1 MKTDRIHLKLS
12 PNIQRDNCRQKRSSH
27 DRTLPALFSALSR
40 SSGQPLNSALTCQ
53 VPYPKTERGNVWCVI
68 RRDHSQVAAVDLFCG
83 AGGLSFGLVSAG
95 VDVVAGFD
103 VDKACR
109 YPFEANISGSVFLE
123 RDVRTL
129 GAEDLNS
136 LWPRGALRVLAGCA
150 PCQPFSPYRRGA
162 KSSSDERWPLLQ
174 EFTRL
179 VCETKPEFVTTE
191 NVPPLAGT
199 SVFREFVHVLEDL
212 GYSIDSRNRSCLDY
226 GLPQSR
232 RRLVLVASLLG
243 EVTIPD
249 GPLRGLPPCT
259 VGNTI
264 RVLPPIAAG
273 DVDADDP
280 LHRSRKLEPINLE
293 RIQASTP
300 GGTWLDWPEELRS
313 PCHRRSS
320 GASFKNVYA
329 RMEWDKPSPTL
340 TTHFHNF
347 GTGRFGH
354 PEQDRAISVREAAM
368 LQGFPRDYRFVEPGQ
383 KVQFTTLGRLIGNAV
398 PPPLGQAIGEALL
411 NQAKANGLE

>member
-1 MKTDRIHLKLS
+1 MS
-12 PNIQRDNCRQKRSSH
+12 RQ
-27 DRTLPALFSALSR
+27 
-40 SSGQPLNSALTCQ
+40 G
-53 VPYPKTERGNVWCVI
+53 
-68 RRDHSQVAAVDLFCG
+68 HSQVAAVDLFCG

-103 VDKACR
+103 IDADCR
-109 YPFEANISGSVFLE
+109 YPFESNIPGAVFLE
-123 RDVRTL
+123 RDVRAL
-129 GAEDLNS
+129 SADDLND
-136 LWPRGALRVLAGCA
+136 LWPDGSIRVLAGCA
-150 PCQPFSPYRRGA
+150 PCQPFSPYRRGTRRFG
-162 KSSSDERWPLLQ
+162 DEKWPLLR

-179 VCETKPEFVTTE
+179 VRETRPEFVTTE
-191 NVPPLAGT
+191 NVPPLAST
-199 SVFREFVHVLEDL
+199 SVFGEFVRALKDL
-212 GYSIDSRNRSCLDY
+212 GYSIDSGNRSCLDY

-243 EVTIPD
+243 EITIPD
-249 GPLRGLPPCT
+249 GPLVGHPPST
-259 VGNTI
+259 VGDAI
-264 RVLPPIAAG
+264 SVLPPITAG
-273 DVDADDP
+273 GADQDDP
-280 LHRSRKLEPINLE
+280 LHCSRNLEPINLR

-368 LQGFPRDYRFVEPGQ
+368 LQGFPRDYLFVEPGE
-383 KVQFTTLGRLIGNAV
+383 KVRFTTLGRLIGNAV
-398 PPPLGQAIGEALL
+398 PPPLGRAIGEAMVG
-411 NQAKANGLE
+411 QAKANGHG

>member
-1 MKTDRIHLKLS
+1 M
-12 PNIQRDNCRQKRSSH
+12 
-27 DRTLPALFSALSR
+27 
-40 SSGQPLNSALTCQ
+40 
-53 VPYPKTERGNVWCVI
+53 PYPKTVRGNVVCVT
-68 RRDHSQVAAVDLFCG
+68 RRDHSQVAVIDLFCG

-103 VDKACR
+103 IDADCR
-109 YPFEANISGSVFLE
+109 YPFESNIAGAVFLE

-129 GAEDLNS
+129 SADDLDD
-136 LWPRGALRVLAGCA
+136 LWPKGAIRVLAGCA
-150 PCQPFSPYRRGA
+150 PCQPFSPYRRGTTRFG
-162 KSSSDERWPLLQ
+162 DEKWSLLR

-179 VCETKPEFVTTE
+179 VRETRPEFVTTE
-191 NVPPLAGT
+191 NVPPLAST
-199 SVFREFVHVLEDL
+199 SVFREFVKALKDL
-212 GYSIDSRNRSCLDY
+212 GYSIDSGNRSCLDY

-243 EVTIPD
+243 EVAIPD
-249 GPLRGLPPCT
+249 GPLAGHPPST
-259 VGNTI
+259 VGDAI

-273 DVDADDP
+273 GADQDDP
-280 LHRSRKLEPINLE
+280 LHCSRNLEPINLR

-368 LQGFPRDYRFVEPGQ
+368 LQGFPRDYLFVEPGE
-383 KVQFTTLGRLIGNAV
+383 KVRFTTLGRLIGNAV
-398 PPPLGQAIGEALL
+398 PPPLGRAIGEAMV
-411 NQAKANGLE
+411 NQAKANGHG

>member
-1 MKTDRIHLKLS
+1 M
-12 PNIQRDNCRQKRSSH
+12 
-27 DRTLPALFSALSR
+27 SR
-40 SSGQPLNSALTCQ
+40 P
-53 VPYPKTERGNVWCVI
+53 
-68 RRDHSQVAAVDLFCG
+68 DHSQVAAIDLFCG
-83 AGGLSFGLVSAG
+83 AGGLSFGLLSAG
-95 VDVVAGFD
+95 INVMAGFD
-103 VDKACR
+103 VDGACR
-109 YPFEANISGSVFLE
+109 YPFEENITGAMFMD

-129 GAEDLNS
+129 SADELND
-136 LWPRGALRVLAGCA
+136 LWPEGSIRALAGCA
-150 PCQPFSPYRRGA
+150 PCQPFSPYRRGTRTFT
-162 KSSSDERWPLLQ
+162 DERWPLLR

-179 VCETKPEFVTTE
+179 VRDTRPEFVTTE

-199 SVFREFVHVLEDL
+199 SVFREFVRVLEDL
-212 GYSIDSRNRSCLDY
+212 GYSIDSRSRSCLDY

-243 EVTIPD
+243 EITIPE
-249 GPLRGLPPCT
+249 GPLRGLAPKT
-259 VGNTI
+259 VGDTI
-264 RVLPPIAAG
+264 RVLPPIVAG
-273 DVDADDP
+273 GIDNEDP
-280 LHRSRKLEPINLE
+280 LHRSRKLEPINLA
-293 RIQASTP
+293 RIQASAP

-383 KVQFTTLGRLIGNAV
+383 KVHFTTLGRLIGNAV
-398 PPPLGQAIGEALL
+398 PPPLGQAIGEAMLD
-411 NQAKANGLE
+411 QAKANGHE